1 MVKMSPKQTRKN
13 SKSTKITVAETASGE
28 FLLYQTEDGRTRVQV
43 RVKDESVWL
52 SLNQLSELFG
62 RDKSTISKHIS
73 NIFEERELLPDRTVA
88 KFATVQ
94 NEGTR
99 SIAREIE
106 HYNLD
111 VIISYIVLLPRRS
124 LYVQLTPFENAG
136 YQVA

>member
-1 MVKMSPKQTRKN
+1 MSPKQTRKN